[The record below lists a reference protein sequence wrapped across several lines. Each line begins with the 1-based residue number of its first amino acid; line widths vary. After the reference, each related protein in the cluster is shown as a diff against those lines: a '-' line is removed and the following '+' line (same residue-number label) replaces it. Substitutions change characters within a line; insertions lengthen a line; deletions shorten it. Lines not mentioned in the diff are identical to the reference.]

1 MTLTPADTAFAESLD
16 LPSDRLRPADTRYLE
31 EPRGKYPGT
40 AGLLALPQST
50 EEVATLITAAAR
62 ARVPVI
68 PYGGGTG
75 LVGGQVAAQGPAP
88 LIRSLERMDRIRA
101 VHPQ

>member
-1 MTLTPADTAFAESLD
+1 MTLTPADMAFAESLD

-40 AGLLALPQST
+40 AGLLALPHST

-62 ARVPVI
+62 AKIRCAD
-68 PYGGGTG
+68 GTRTRTTELG
-75 LVGGQVAAQGPAP
+75 HARL
-88 LIRSLERMDRIRA
+88 
-101 VHPQ
+101 